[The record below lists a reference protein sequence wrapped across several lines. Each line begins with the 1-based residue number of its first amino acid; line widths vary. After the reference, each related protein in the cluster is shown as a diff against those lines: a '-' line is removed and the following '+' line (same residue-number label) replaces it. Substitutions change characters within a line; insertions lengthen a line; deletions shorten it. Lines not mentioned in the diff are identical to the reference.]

1 MKKTPSNA
9 VISKPWKNCLAGFPS
24 LGKCP
29 LIVGVLTSFGD
40 VTRVLKM
47 PERPFDLVEWRLD
60 LTGQRSGR
68 WVERCF
74 EMEQA
79 GLPVLLT
86 IRSSNEGGKWFGEDE
101 ERFMLYRRGLDV
113 VSMVDVEINSRLLPR
128 VIAAAHARGKP
139 VIGSFHDF
147 SGTPPRTVLEEV
159 ARLGWRTGA
168 DIVKLATKL
177 QTPEDLVLLQTIL
190 RTGTPQRP
198 LCIIGMGAA
207 EARLALAR
215 AGSCL
220 VYGFLG
226 KSTALGQV
234 ACDVLAEQLG
244 RNSK

>member
-1 MKKTPSNA
+1 MKA
-9 VISKPWKNCLAGFPS
+9 VSKPWKNYWSGFPS
-24 LGKCP
+24 LGKRP

-60 LTGQRSGR
+60 LTGQRSGM

-74 EMEQA
+74 DLEQT
-79 GLPVLLT
+79 GLHVLLT
-86 IRSSNEGGKWFGEDE
+86 IRSSAEGGQWLDEDE
-101 ERFMLYRRGLDV
+101 ECFKLYRRGLDV

-128 VIAAAHARGKP
+128 VIAAAHALGKP

-147 SGTPPRTVLEEV
+147 SRTPPRTVLDEV
-159 ARLGWRTGA
+159 VHLGWRTGA

-177 QTPEDLVLLQTIL
+177 QKPEDLVLLQAIL

-198 LCIIGMGAA
+198 LCVIGMGAA
-207 EARLALAR
+207 EARLELAR

-226 KSTALGQV
+226 KSTALGQM
-234 ACDVLAEQLG
+234 ACNDLAKQLG
-244 RNSK
+244 RDAGDKA